1 MKGVNIMT
9 NQEFNL
15 LKERIKENPTNNLIW
30 NAGFLFLNLT
40 NNQVTKLY
48 DYLLSLNF
56 EETPDDFGRIS
67 ILLPNNCMR
76 IYREP
81 LF

>member
-1 MKGVNIMT
+1 MT